1 MLTTA
6 LVLAVL
12 AADPGQDVDLSQGM
26 KANLMQVASIYPYL
40 QKPGAFRDPANAK
53 AIRVSLDVLRNI
65 RHVTSARDNEAIATV
80 ASLFEQEAATAV
92 AEFDAGEKDAARHR
106 AIGLTRMC
114 VACHARTTSDA
125 DWSGAEGLVASL
137 KLTPLERANF
147 YVGTHQLD
155 RAKEIWAHAFM
166 VTPASDSEDFEQAE
180 GLRLAVATLTRA
192 NEPDAVLALLGPA
205 RARRDFP
212 GFFQRNIHRWYA
224 DAMAWRG
231 EKYEPDGMSPHALL
245 VKSQELLERTGASK
259 RMLVDDEGLIS
270 NMRAASY
277 AQRALDAKLA
287 PAEEAM
293 ALYQL
298 ALAQMSAREPALWQ
312 LESVYLERCVH
323 LVPHSTQAK
332 ACVERLADR
341 LGFAF
346 HGSKGGPMPVG
357 YVQRLGELRALA
369 AP

>member
-12 AADPGQDVDLSQGM
+12 AADPGQDLDLTQGM
-26 KANLMQVASIYPYL
+26 KANLLQVASIYPYL
-40 QKPGAFRDPANAK
+40 QKPGAFRDPANAV
-53 AIRVSLDVLRNI
+53 AIRASLDVLRRI
-65 RHVTSARDNEAIATV
+65 RHVTSARDNQAIATV
-80 ASLFEQEAATAV
+80 ASLFEQEATRAL

-114 VACHARTTSDA
+114 VACHARTAADA

-137 KLTPLERANF
+137 KLSPLERANF

-155 RAKEIWAHAFM
+155 RAKEIWSRAF
-166 VTPASDSEDFEQAE
+166 VATPASDADAWDEAE

-212 GFFQRNIHRWYA
+212 GFFQRNVHRWYA

-231 EKYEPDGMSPHALL
+231 EKYEPTEMSPHALL
-245 VKSQELLERTGASK
+245 VRAENLLERTGASK

-277 AQRALDAKLA
+277 AQRALDARLS

-293 ALYQL
+293 ALYLL

-312 LESVYLERCVH
+312 LEALYLERCVH
-323 LVPHSTQAK
+323 LVPHTRQAY
-332 ACVERLADR
+332 ACAERLADR
-341 LGFAF
+341 LAFGF
-346 HGSKGGPMPVG
+346 HGSRGGPMPAG

>member
-53 AIRVSLDVLRNI
+53 AIRASLDVLRQI

-80 ASLFEQEAATAV
+80 ASLFEQEAAQAV
-92 AEFDAGEKDAARHR
+92 AEFDADKKDAARHR

-114 VACHARTTSDA
+114 VACHERTAADA
-125 DWSGAEGLVASL
+125 DWSGAEGLVTSL
-137 KLTPLERANF
+137 ALTPLERANF

-155 RAKEIWAHAFM
+155 RAKDIWSRAF
-166 VTPASDSEDFEQAE
+166 VSTPVSDTEAFAQAE

-192 NEPDAVLALLGPA
+192 GDADAVLSLLEPA

-212 GFFQRNIHRWYA
+212 GFFQRSIRRWFT
-224 DAMAWRG
+224 DAAAWRIEAFDPNG
-231 EKYEPDGMSPHALL
+231 KSAEVLLAKAEALL
-245 VKSQELLERTGASK
+245 DKTGAPR
-259 RMLVDDEGLIS
+259 RMLVDDDGLVP

-277 AQRALDAKLA
+277 AQRALDAKLTRSD
-287 PAEEAM
+287 EAR
-293 ALYQL
+293 ALYLL
-298 ALAQMSAREPALWQ
+298 ALAQTSAREPALWQ
-312 LESVYLERCVH
+312 LESLYLERCVH
-323 LVPHSTQAK
+323 LVPHTTQAQQC
-332 ACVERLADR
+332 AERLADR

-346 HGSKGGPMPVG
+346 HGSAGGPMPVG
-357 YVQRLGELRALA
+357 YVQRLGQLRALA

>member
-12 AADPGQDVDLSQGM
+12 AADPAQDVDLSQGM

-53 AIRVSLDVLRNI
+53 AIRISLDVLRQI

-92 AEFDAGEKDAARHR
+92 AEFDAGAKDAARHR

-114 VACHARTTSDA
+114 VACHARTAADA
-125 DWSGAEGLVASL
+125 DWSGAEGLVGAL
-137 KLTPLERANF
+137 KLSPLERANF
-147 YVGTHQLD
+147 YVGTHQLE
-155 RAKEIWAHAFM
+155 RAKEIWARAFT
-166 VTPASDSEDFEQAE
+166 VTPASDSEAFDQAE

-192 NEPDAVLALLGPA
+192 DEPDAVLSLLDTV

-212 GFFQRNIHRWYA
+212 GFFQRSLRRWYV
-224 DAMAWRG
+224 DAAAWRIEG
-231 EKYEPDGMSPHALL
+231 YEPAGQPAEALL
-245 VKSQELLERTGASK
+245 AKAEALLDKTGASR
-259 RMLVDDEGLIS
+259 RMLVDDDGLVL

-277 AQRALDAKLA
+277 AQRALDLKLG
-287 PAEEAM
+287 PADEAR
-293 ALYQL
+293 ALYLL
-298 ALAQMSAREPALWQ
+298 ALAQRSAREPALWQ
-312 LESVYLERCVH
+312 LESVLLERCVH
-323 LVPHSTQAK
+323 LVPHTAQAE
-332 ACVERLADR
+332 ACAERLADR